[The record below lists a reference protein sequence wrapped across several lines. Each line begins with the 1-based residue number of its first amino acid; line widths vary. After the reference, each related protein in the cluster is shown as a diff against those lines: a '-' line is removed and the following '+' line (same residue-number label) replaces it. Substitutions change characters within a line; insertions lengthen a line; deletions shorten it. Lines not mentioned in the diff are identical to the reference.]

1 MARSSTPP
9 SSLESVNEIYKA
21 RAGNLEA
28 AEDKDREA
36 AEEDTPTEE
45 VHGEL
50 TEEAKFVANPDDLR
64 KEVDSEEEF
73 SAGLEDGEQDTGVPE
88 PGTKA
93 TAKKTA
99 AKQS

>member
-1 MARSSTPP
+1 MARSSTLP

-28 AEDKDREA
+28 SEDKDREA
-36 AEEDTPTEE
+36 AEEVKPTEE

-73 SAGLEDGEQDTGVPE
+73 SENTDEDE
-88 PGTKA
+88 
-93 TAKKTA
+93 AK
-99 AKQS
+99 